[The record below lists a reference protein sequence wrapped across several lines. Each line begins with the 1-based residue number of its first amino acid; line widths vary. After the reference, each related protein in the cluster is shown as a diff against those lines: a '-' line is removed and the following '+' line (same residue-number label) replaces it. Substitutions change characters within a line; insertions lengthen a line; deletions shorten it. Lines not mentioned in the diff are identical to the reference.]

1 MSCIKLYISPPPQ
14 VRAIGMDS
22 PDLLQLVESCPPG
35 GETLIMR
42 MLHILT
48 ENGWSR

>member
-1 MSCIKLYISPPPQ
+1 
-14 VRAIGMDS
+14 MDS
-22 PDLLQLVESCPPG
+22 PELLQLVEKCPPG

-48 ENGWSR
+48 DCCKCVKTGETLSLAEIA